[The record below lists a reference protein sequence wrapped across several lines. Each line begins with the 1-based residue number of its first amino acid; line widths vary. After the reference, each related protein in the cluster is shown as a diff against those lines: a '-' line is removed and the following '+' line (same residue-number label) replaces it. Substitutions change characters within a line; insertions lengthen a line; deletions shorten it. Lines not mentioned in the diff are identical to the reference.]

1 MVNDAIDTEK
11 NWSLQTNLEPGAY
24 LVGFNIT
31 MFYHVLPHPRAQIYL
46 VVGPVRQKMFMPW
59 QQRLIFFHSKSM
71 ETQVKNQSL
80 AC

>member
-31 MFYHVLPHPRAQIYL
+31 MFYHVLPCFTPPPCTNIPGSWSGEAKNVHALAATPDFFPQQIDGNRA
-46 VVGPVRQKMFMPW
+46 
-59 QQRLIFFHSKSM
+59 
-71 ETQVKNQSL
+71 
-80 AC
+80 